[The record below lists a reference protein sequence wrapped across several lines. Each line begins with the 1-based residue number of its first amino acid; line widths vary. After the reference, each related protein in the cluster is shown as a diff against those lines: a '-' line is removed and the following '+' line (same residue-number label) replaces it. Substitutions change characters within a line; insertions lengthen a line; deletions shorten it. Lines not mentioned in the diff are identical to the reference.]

1 MVKFFFFDRK
11 TVRKKPFLLCM
22 STYGA
27 FVLINHNLSTT
38 IKEIQYV
45 KKVKNLAYLFVFIQ
59 RRFFLISDSTNY
71 DLHNK

>member
-38 IKEIQYV
+38 IKEIQYA
-45 KKVKNLAYLFVFIQ
+45 KKVKNLAYICFYSKKI
-59 RRFFLISDSTNY
+59 FFNLRQ
-71 DLHNK
+71 H